1 MSIQSRFTS
10 SEANVAFEIQMPA
23 EFLNRS
29 TLLVSHV
36 AINFGTAPTTAG
48 NVQIF
53 ISDDE
58 GEDLIWEA
66 EAMGKT
72 HLPFSPALHVPV
84 PKDAKLI
91 LRYANEDT
99 VEVTARFLWQV

>member
-10 SEANVAFEIQMPA
+10 SDAAVEFEIRMPD
-23 EFLNRS
+23 ELQNKE
-29 TLLVSHV
+29 TLFVSHV
-36 AINFGTAPTTAG
+36 VVNFGAAPTTAG
-48 NVQIF
+48 NVQIL

-58 GEDLIWEA
+58 GEDLLWEA
-66 EAMGKT
+66 EAMSKT
-72 HLPFSPALHVPV
+72 HLPFTPALHVPV

-99 VEVTARFLWQV
+99 VEVTARFLWRV